1 MKGFNLDN
9 NDVVKL
15 DSSENPAETT
25 TSTHSEVIQAIWAGV
40 RYRLKEGKRI
50 NDLSSFNRIF
60 SHGVRGQVL
69 RPHGGGWQSGVVR
82 VCLEF
87 VPDEPEEDELQE
99 VVLLPPSKEKSPL
112 DDLRAE
118 LLNNE

>member
-1 MKGFNLDN
+1 MEGFNLDD

-25 TSTHSEVIQAIWAGV
+25 TSTHNEIMQAIWAGV
-40 RYRLKEGKRI
+40 RYRLKEWRRI
-50 NDLSSFNRIF
+50 KDPGSFNRIF
-60 SHGVRGQVL
+60 SCGVRGQVL
-69 RPHGGGWQSGVVR
+69 RSDGGGWQSGVVR
-82 VCLEF
+82 VRLEF
-87 VPDEPEEDELQE
+87 IPDEPQQK
-99 VVLLPPSKEKSPL
+99 VVLLPPSKIESPL